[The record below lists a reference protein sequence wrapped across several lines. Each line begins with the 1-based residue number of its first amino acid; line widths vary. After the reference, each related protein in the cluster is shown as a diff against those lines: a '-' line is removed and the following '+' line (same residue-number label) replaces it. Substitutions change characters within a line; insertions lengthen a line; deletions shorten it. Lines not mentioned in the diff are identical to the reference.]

1 MFVLQTMRHS
11 PESCPLGNPKNLD
24 TMTRWLENLE
34 ATTAEH
40 GIKVIGVWF
49 DRAGHTSYA
58 VFDAPSMEAFT
69 AFEVSP
75 QNIPVVTLHTT
86 EKKVVTSLS
95 ETLTFFRTFSADS

>member
-1 MFVLQTMRHS
+1 MFILQTMRHS

-24 TMTRWLENLE
+24 TMTHWLENLE
-34 ATTAEH
+34 GAAAVH
-40 GIKVIGVWF
+40 GIKVLGVWF

-75 QNIPVVTLHTT
+75 QNLPVVTLHTT
-86 EKKVVTSLS
+86 EKKIVTSFS
-95 ETLTFFRTFSADS
+95 ETLAFFKGQRQN